1 MIGGSIA
8 GCAVA
13 VAGSRAGADV
23 TVYERSGAELQDR
36 GFGIVIPPPLHAE
49 LVGSGYL
56 DTDMPTAP
64 VGTRVWLTREPG
76 GRSARELARQ
86 PSPVTPCNW
95 GLLWRS
101 LRASAGSVRYLRGQP
116 VASVRADAAGRAVI
130 TSARGEEPYDM
141 VVGADGHASATRR
154 LLAPV
159 LRPEPAPYLVWRG
172 AIPLGA
178 LAGHPRELDLLR
190 GAWVTLGFPGGHG
203 IFYLIPGGPQDGDGS
218 TGPGN
223 RLLAYAVYGRP
234 PGGAEPGPY
243 VQELAKEHFPAAW
256 ADIVAR
262 GGRRATACH
271 PVADVQAPR
280 VARPP
285 LLLAGDAAGVT
296 RPHTA
301 TGAVKALQDAL
312 CLERVLREGPD
323 PATALERY
331 ADERTAAGA
340 KLVELGRRMGRALV
354 EEVPDWP
361 AMGQEEVDVWIRGV
375 LAGTWHYLYE
385 DPGKAAGPAVAIAS
399 AGPTASAA
407 SAVRRPEPDAGSE
420 ATVSG

>member
-1 MIGGSIA
+1 MAAALRIGVIGGSIA
-8 GCAVA
+8 GCAAA

-23 TVYERSGAELQDR
+23 TVYERSDAELQDR

-56 DTDMPTAP
+56 DATMPTAP

-86 PSPVTPCNW
+86 SSPVTPCNW

-101 LRASAGSVRYLRGQP
+101 LRASAGAVRYLRGQP
-116 VASVRADAAGRAVI
+116 VLSVGRGGSGGAVI
-130 TSARGEEPYDM
+130 TTARGEEPYDV
-141 VVGADGHASATRR
+141 VVGADGHASATRQ
-154 LLAPV
+154 LVAPG

-178 LAGHPRELDLLR
+178 PAGLPRELQLLR
-190 GAWVTLGFPGGHG
+190 SAWVTLGFPGGHG

-218 TGPGN
+218 SGETN
-223 RLLAYAVYGRP
+223 RLLAYAIYGRP
-234 PGGAEPGPY
+234 PEGVDPGPY
-243 VQELAKEHFPAAW
+243 VHDLAEEHFPAAW

-262 GGRRATACH
+262 GGRRAAACH
-271 PVADVQAPR
+271 PVADVRAPR

-312 CLERVLREGPD
+312 CLERVLREGGRQD
-323 PATALERY
+323 LSAALERY

-340 KLVELGRRMGRALV
+340 HLVELSRRMGRALV
-354 EEVPDWP
+354 EETPHWP
-361 AMGQEEVDVWIRGV
+361 AMGQDEVDAWFRGV
-375 LAGTWHYLYE
+375 LAGTRHYLYE
-385 DPGKAAGPAVAIAS
+385 DAA
-399 AGPTASAA
+399 AA
-407 SAVRRPEPDAGSE
+407 TTDPDASRGTDPGTG
-420 ATVSG
+420 ATVVR